1 MNPNQ
6 VMVRGLFV
14 SLFEAGVDLEE
25 EGCGHR
31 PHDLH
36 IGDHVRADQDDRDE
50 EGGDDVD
57 RGDLHPHNWAPLQIL
72 HAGRLLEATL
82 LYLLPNTWDVILVFL
97 KIVLKMKQ

>member
-1 MNPNQ
+1 
-6 VMVRGLFV
+6 MVRGLLV
-14 SLFEAGVDLEE
+14 SLFEASVDLEE
-25 EGCGHR
+25 EWRGHR

-57 RGDLHPHNWAPLQIL
+57 RGDLHPHNWAPLLIL
-72 HAGRLLEATL
+72 HAGRLLEAAL

-97 KIVLKMKQ
+97 KIVLKMKH

>member
-1 MNPNQ
+1 
-6 VMVRGLFV
+6 MVRGLLV

-25 EGCGHR
+25 EWRGHR

-57 RGDLHPHNWAPLQIL
+57 RGDLHPHKWAPL
-72 HAGRLLEATL
+72 
-82 LYLLPNTWDVILVFL
+82 
-97 KIVLKMKQ
+97 